1 MQRKDCRHRL
11 TNTVLP
17 AFYLIQFFEEKK
29 KDIRIADAQASPT
42 LAYMGFESFSNFH
55 LSVIMCGTV

>member
-29 KDIRIADAQASPT
+29 DIRIADAQASPM
-42 LAYMGFESFSNFH
+42 LAYMGFESFSNFY
-55 LSVIMCGTV
+55 LSVVMCGTV